1 MISERRRLSNLSG
14 RIEPPRLLPLASLC
28 LLGAFW
34 KLARLRLDFWHTCL
48 FLRSSRKRPTIR
60 SRDFFFFCFFFRM
73 QLSDC
78 CQHVSHMKDRNH
90 DPLQHIKDP
99 SFDFPPRSH
108 GCMVM
113 YDIVE
118 VRKIPRKG
126 HALKLSSL
134 VSHSAWKRNRG
145 REWREVKW
153 VSECQFPHIYCMCAC
168 SSLRPTG
175 AIAHTGVPMLEKHH
189 LGCHYGWLH
198 MITSLFRCPSRE

>member
-1 MISERRRLSNLSG
+1 
-14 RIEPPRLLPLASLC
+14 
-28 LLGAFW
+28 
-34 KLARLRLDFWHTCL
+34 
-48 FLRSSRKRPTIR
+48 
-60 SRDFFFFCFFFRM
+60 M

-134 VSHSAWKRNRG
+134 VSHCAWKRNRG
-145 REWREVKW
+145 KRVTGSEV
-153 VSECQFPHIYCMCAC
+153 SI
-168 SSLRPTG
+168 
-175 AIAHTGVPMLEKHH
+175 
-189 LGCHYGWLH
+189 
-198 MITSLFRCPSRE
+198 

>member
-1 MISERRRLSNLSG
+1 
-14 RIEPPRLLPLASLC
+14 
-28 LLGAFW
+28 
-34 KLARLRLDFWHTCL
+34 
-48 FLRSSRKRPTIR
+48 
-60 SRDFFFFCFFFRM
+60 M

-78 CQHVSHMKDRNH
+78 CQNVSHMKDRNH

-134 VSHSAWKRNRG
+134 VSHCAWKRNRG
-145 REWREVKW
+145 RE
-153 VSECQFPHIYCMCAC
+153 
-168 SSLRPTG
+168 
-175 AIAHTGVPMLEKHH
+175 
-189 LGCHYGWLH
+189 
-198 MITSLFRCPSRE
+198 

>member
-1 MISERRRLSNLSG
+1 MVGSSRPACFPSRLCVFSERFGSWPDSVSIFDIR
-14 RIEPPRLLPLASLC
+14 ASSY
-28 LLGAFW
+28 A
-34 KLARLRLDFWHTCL
+34 ATENDPQLDPEIFSFL
-48 FLRSSRKRPTIR
+48 F
-60 SRDFFFFCFFFRM
+60 FFFRM

-145 REWREVKW
+145 RE
-153 VSECQFPHIYCMCAC
+153 
-168 SSLRPTG
+168 
-175 AIAHTGVPMLEKHH
+175 
-189 LGCHYGWLH
+189 
-198 MITSLFRCPSRE
+198 